1 MKIAI
6 IGHGNVGGALAQNWA
21 GKGHEIIIGAR
32 RPDDEKV
39 RKLTAYEHIRA
50 TDIPDAVEQAEVILI
65 ATPPN
70 IIPNLLESIDPE
82 EDQVVI
88 DATNSIRPWSRQ
100 YPTAFHALRDLT
112 DAQVVKCFNTTGYEN
127 MLDPVY
133 DGVGSDL
140 FVAGDSERGK
150 AVATQLALDAGFGAC
165 YDFGGDDRV
174 EALEKLAFAWINLA
188 IFQGLGRNVAFK
200 VLKR

>member
-32 RPDDEKV
+32 NEEDEKV
-39 RKLTAYEHIRA
+39 RKLTALERITA
-50 TDIPDAVEQAEVILI
+50 TSIPEAAEAADVILI

-70 IIPNLLESIDPE
+70 IITNLLESFDPAE
-82 EDQVVI
+82 EQVVI

-133 DGVGSDL
+133 DGVGVDM
-140 FVAGDSERGK
+140 FVAGSSEQGK

>member
-21 GKGHEIIIGAR
+21 SKGHEIFIGAR
-32 RPDDEKV
+32 RPEDEKV
-39 RKLTAYEHIRA
+39 LKLTAHEHIRA

-82 EDQVVI
+82 EDQVII

-127 MLDPVY
+127 MLDPLY
-133 DGVGSDL
+133 DGVAADM

-150 AVATQLALDAGFGAC
+150 AIATQLALDAGFGAC